1 MFIWGSRSKTH
12 TEGEGEFYCPECQE
26 YRLYEYKKAKQYF
39 TVYFIRTF
47 PTEDL
52 GEFVECSACKST
64 FDPKVLEYDPEK
76 EQEKI
81 RSFYFYATLNIMVF
95 IALADGTVD
104 DEEIEEIK
112 NMFEQI
118 TTLKLERKEILES
131 IDDLKNNEHSIKE
144 IATGISPYLSNEGKE
159 TVLRGAIAI
168 SKADGIVV
176 DNELQTL
183 HGLADYLS
191 LPKAYANGIFVEE
204 GIECK

>member
-1 MFIWGSRSKTH
+1 
-12 TEGEGEFYCPECQE
+12 
-26 YRLYEYKKAKQYF
+26 
-39 TVYFIRTF
+39 
-47 PTEDL
+47 
-52 GEFVECSACKST
+52 
-64 FDPKVLEYDPEK
+64 
-76 EQEKI
+76 
-81 RSFYFYATLNIMVF
+81 MVF

-176 DNELQTL
+176 DLAINAAFCNGRVPIPVKDSDEIPIVMELIQAVWIPALGVYPISIAAVVPT
-183 HGLADYLS
+183 
-191 LPKAYANGIFVEE
+191 PTT
-204 GIECK
+204 

>member
-52 GEFVECSACKST
+52 GEFVECSTCKST

-81 RSFYFYATLNIMVF
+81 RSFYFYATLNIMVC
-95 IALADGTVD
+95 IALADGIVD

-112 NMFEQI
+112 NIFEQI
-118 TTLKLERKEILES
+118 TSLKLEREEILSS
-131 IDDLKNNEHSIKE
+131 IDDLNNNEHSIKE

-176 DNELQTL
+176 DNELQML

-204 GIECK
+204 EIQCK

>member
-1 MFIWGSRSKTH
+1 M
-12 TEGEGEFYCPECQE
+12 
-26 YRLYEYKKAKQYF
+26 
-39 TVYFIRTF
+39 
-47 PTEDL
+47 EDL
-52 GEFVECSACKST
+52 GEFVECSNCKST

-131 IDDLKNNEHSIKE
+131 IDDLKNKEHSIKE

-176 DNELQTL
+176 DNELQML